1 VLISDAGAMS
11 SRLLLVVVA
20 LVAAA
25 LGVASWLLLGPRQSP
40 LPAINGYVLAQPR
53 ALPAI
58 ELVDEQGA
66 RFEPREFAGH
76 WSFLYFGYTYCPD
89 VCPLTL
95 VELAALK
102 KQLAVDLPGER
113 SQYFLVSVDPKR
125 DTPERLREYVAYF
138 DPAFRALTGAPAA
151 LAAFAAATET
161 LVDVPEGQDP
171 ANYLVSHSSNVVLL
185 DPRGEL
191 RAVLTPPHD
200 PLRLAADF
208 GKIVAHDAEAR

>member
-1 VLISDAGAMS
+1 MS

-20 LVAAA
+20 LAAA
-25 LGVASWLLLGPRQSP
+25 VLGVASWFLFGEREAPP
-40 LPAINGYVLAQPR
+40 PTINGYVLAQPR

-66 RFEPREFAGH
+66 RFEPRELAGH

-102 KQLAVDLPGER
+102 KQLDVELPGEHAE
-113 SQYFLVSVDPKR
+113 YFLVSVDPKR

-138 DPAFRALTGAPAA
+138 DPAFRALTGAPDA

-161 LVDVPEGQDP
+161 LIDVAEGQDP
-171 ANYLVSHSSNVVLL
+171 DNYLVSHSSNIVLL
-185 DPRGEL
+185 DPRGQL

-200 PLRLAADF
+200 PMRLAADF
-208 GKIVAHDAEAR
+208 GEIVAHYAATH

>member
-1 VLISDAGAMS
+1 MP
-11 SRLLLVVVA
+11 SRLVLVVVA
-20 LVAAA
+20 LAAAA
-25 LGVASWLLLGPRQSP
+25 LGVASWFFLGTREASP
-40 LPAINGYVLAQPR
+40 PAINGYVLAQPR

-66 RFEPREFAGH
+66 RFEPRQFAGH

-102 KQLAVDLPGER
+102 KQLAVELPGEH
-113 SQYFLVSVDPKR
+113 SNYFLVSVDPKR

-138 DPAFRALTGAPAA
+138 DPAFRALTGAPDA

-171 ANYLVSHSSNVVLL
+171 DNYLVSHSSNVVLL
-185 DPRGEL
+185 DPQGEV

-200 PLRLAADF
+200 PMRLAADF
-208 GKIVAHDAEAR
+208 GKIVAHYAAIR